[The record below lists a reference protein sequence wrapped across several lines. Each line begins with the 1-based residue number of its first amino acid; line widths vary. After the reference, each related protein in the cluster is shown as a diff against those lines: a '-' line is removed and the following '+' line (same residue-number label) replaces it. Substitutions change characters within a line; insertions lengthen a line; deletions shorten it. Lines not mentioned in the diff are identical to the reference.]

1 VVGVTQL
8 EVDLPEAPWV
18 AVPLDGDPSTW
29 ARATAEELCDGREDP
44 AGLTSE
50 LELAAGSA
58 RTQEALACA
67 VVVPEELP
75 LGILALLVVHQVHDV
90 PDLDSAS
97 ALLAAQARD
106 DVREPVL
113 STTEL
118 PLGPAA
124 RWHTLTAGEDGFV
137 MEAVDH
143 VVPLGDGT
151 ALRSELSW
159 TAVVQGDDLIELADR
174 TAAGLRVVED

>member
-1 VVGVTQL
+1 VVGVTHL
-8 EVDLPEAPWV
+8 EVDLPEAPWLV
-18 AVPLDGDPSTW
+18 VPLDDDAAAW
-29 ARATAEELCDGREDP
+29 AHTTAEELCGTPEDVEQL
-44 AGLTSE
+44 AR
-50 LELAAGSA
+50 ELAAVADGIREGA
-58 RTQEALACA
+58 PLACA
-67 VVVPEELP
+67 VLVPDGDTP
-75 LGILALLVVHQVHDV
+75 GVLALFVVHLVDDV
-90 PDLDSAS
+90 PDMDSAS
-97 ALLAAQARD
+97 ALLAAEDRD

-124 RWHTLTAGEDGFV
+124 RWHTLTAGADGFV

-151 ALRSELSW
+151 ALRSEMSW

-174 TAAGLRVVED
+174 TAAGLRVVAD

>member
-1 VVGVTQL
+1 MTHL
-8 EVDLPEAPWV
+8 EVELPEAPWV
-18 AVPLDGDPSTW
+18 AVPLDADPPTW
-29 ARATAEELCDGREDP
+29 ARATAEELCGAED
-44 AGLTSE
+44 AGGLAAE
-50 LELAAGSA
+50 LELAADRMRAS
-58 RTQEALACA
+58 EALACA
-67 VVVPEELP
+67 VVVPDDAPQEV
-75 LGILALLVVHQVHDV
+75 LALFLVHLLDDV
-90 PDLDSAS
+90 PDVESAS
-97 ALLAAQARD
+97 ALLVAEARD

-113 STTEL
+113 SRTEL

-124 RWHTLTAGEDGFV
+124 RWHTLTAGDDGFV

-159 TAVVQGDDLIELADR
+159 TAVVQGDDLAELADR